1 MLDLDLFESVPFCEF
16 SNRQTSET
24 QMTVEKISSNIIKP
38 PPFFFFL
45 FNTHSKTFHITIM

>member
-38 PPFFFFL
+38 KTSSFFFFS
-45 FNTHSKTFHITIM
+45 F